1 MRMKLRL
8 VLARRPFILVL
19 YIFLPS
25 RGERGIVRLM
35 AGKDKEKEERKLN
48 LKVIGLGVGMAALV
62 AVVGL
67 AVFFY
72 GQWQRVRN
80 NPLQAQEE
88 KAQRDIAEV
97 VEAVGK
103 LMVLPENEV
112 PTLVVIDDKENIA
125 KDQEFFKW
133 AENGDQMLVYRQAK
147 KAILYRPKSNKI
159 VNVAPISEREEEVE
173 EASPGGEIAP

>member
-1 MRMKLRL
+1 MAAKIEVKTGLKTIWL
-8 VLARRPFILVL
+8 GL
-19 YIFLPS
+19 
-25 RGERGIVRLM
+25 LM
-35 AGKDKEKEERKLN
+35 AVL
-48 LKVIGLGVGMAALV
+48 VGAA
-62 AVVGL
+62 GL

-88 KAQRDIAEV
+88 KAQREIAEV
-97 VEAVGK
+97 MESVGK
-103 LMVLPENEV
+103 LMVLPEGET

-159 VNVAPISEREEEVE
+159 VNVAPISERGEEGVE

>member
-1 MRMKLRL
+1 MT
-8 VLARRPFILVL
+8 
-19 YIFLPS
+19 
-25 RGERGIVRLM
+25 
-35 AGKDKEKEERKLN
+35 GKDKEKDKDKVS
-48 LKVIGLGVGMAALV
+48 LKVIGLGVLLAVMVGAA
-62 AVVGL
+62 GL

-88 KAQRDIAEV
+88 KAQREIAEV
-97 VEAVGK
+97 MEAVGK
-103 LMVLPENEV
+103 LMVLPEGEI

-147 KAILYRPKSNKI
+147 KAILYRPSTNKI
-159 VNVAPISEREEEVE
+159 VNVAPISEQEEEVV

>member
-1 MRMKLRL
+1 MAVKIEVKTGLKTIWL
-8 VLARRPFILVL
+8 GL
-19 YIFLPS
+19 
-25 RGERGIVRLM
+25 LM
-35 AGKDKEKEERKLN
+35 AVL
-48 LKVIGLGVGMAALV
+48 VGAA
-62 AVVGL
+62 GL

-88 KAQRDIAEV
+88 KAQREIAEV
-97 VEAVGK
+97 MEAVGK
-103 LMVLPENEV
+103 LMVLPEGEV

-159 VNVAPISEREEEVE
+159 VNVAPISEREEEGVE